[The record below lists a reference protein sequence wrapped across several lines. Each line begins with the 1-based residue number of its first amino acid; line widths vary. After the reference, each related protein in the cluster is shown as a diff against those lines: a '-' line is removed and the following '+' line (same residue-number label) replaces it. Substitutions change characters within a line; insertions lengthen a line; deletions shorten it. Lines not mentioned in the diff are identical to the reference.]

1 MEKECNVV
9 TLDGVE
15 YTEIHRLE
23 NNGNTYV
30 LLSNVDNPTDFCIK
44 KLIQK
49 DSEDYIVG
57 LSSEEE
63 FNEILRIISEEYKN

>member
-1 MEKECNVV
+1 MEKDCNVV

-15 YTEIHRLE
+15 YTEIYRLD

-30 LLSNVDNPTDFCIK
+30 VLSNLDNPTDFCIK
-44 KLIQK
+44 KIIK
-49 DSEDYIVG
+49 DKDEPYIVG

-63 FNEILRIISEEYKN
+63 FNEVLRLIESKFKN